1 VTLGSVRMGVVFSPK
16 GPTLS
21 SDLIPHHAD
30 TTDTIRSLA
39 IAAARAA
46 DDKKANDV
54 VVLDVG
60 DTIGI
65 TDVFVIASAPNT
77 RLVSFLA
84 EEVERAVKAGGG
96 GGPIASEGLEDSN
109 WVLLDFGGFIVHL
122 FLEETRRFYDLERL
136 WADAPKLDWSTRYVE
151 FDHHGAPSERS

>member
-1 VTLGSVRMGVVFSPK
+1 VTPGVGLSRSRRSEWAVGTCRQPPRE
-16 GPTLS
+16 GQTLS
-21 SDLIPHHAD
+21 SDLIPRHAD
-30 TTDTIRSLA
+30 TTETIHALA

-46 DDKKANDV
+46 DDKKGTDV
-54 VVLDVG
+54 LVLDVG

-77 RLVSFLA
+77 RLVSFMA
-84 EEVERAVKAGGG
+84 EEVERAVKAAGGD
-96 GGPIASEGLEDSN
+96 GPIASEGLEDSN

-136 WADAPKLDWSTRYVE
+136 WADAPKIDWLPPR
-151 FDHHGAPSERS
+151 